1 MTEEGAAAAAANLNR
16 ELTRHIVQAGR
27 RLEFDVVTEYP
38 IPGARLDVVWCWRP
52 PTPLPHFDGAV
63 PVVGFEIESSWRTRK
78 HVKGD
83 FLNLQDS
90 GVALGV
96 IVLAS
101 SSEKDEGLRTFACT
115 LVDRPGARVLIWT
128 DDDVRALSEGKPA
141 PSLPVEVFEPAGA
154 DEAVD
159 LEPSTLPVTPPS
171 SVQHHAGKYWPLWE
185 WLLRQEHRPITVT
198 FSDIEQVLGF
208 ALPDSCR
215 SHVAHW
221 HSYDGSAVAR
231 AIIDA
236 GWRARQ
242 VQLNSGTVTFVPTVS
257 QREHGDEQRGPW

>member
-1 MTEEGAAAAAANLNR
+1 MSEQVAVRGAAEINR
-16 ELTRHIVQAGR
+16 ELTRLIAAAGR
-27 RLEFDVVTEYP
+27 QLEFDVVTEYP
-38 IPGARLDVVWCWRP
+38 IVGARLDVVWCWRP

-78 HVKGD
+78 HIKGD

-96 IVLAS
+96 IVLAGS
-101 SSEKDEGLRTFACT
+101 DEKDEALRSFART
-115 LVDRPGARVLIWT
+115 LVDRPGAKVLIWT
-128 DDDVRALSEGKPA
+128 DDDVGALSEGRPA
-141 PSLPVEVFEPAGA
+141 ERLPIDMLNEPAA
-154 DEAVD
+154 DRS
-159 LEPSTLPVTPPS
+159 LELERSAHAGQPYAAA
-171 SVQHHAGKYWPLWE
+171 QHHVGKYRPLWE
-185 WLLRQEHRPITVT
+185 WLMRQDHRPITVT
-198 FSDIEQVLGF
+198 FSDIEQVLGS

-215 SHVAHW
+215 SHAAHW

-242 VQLNSGTVTFVPTVS
+242 VQLNSGTVTFVPTS
-257 QREHGDEQRGPW
+257 